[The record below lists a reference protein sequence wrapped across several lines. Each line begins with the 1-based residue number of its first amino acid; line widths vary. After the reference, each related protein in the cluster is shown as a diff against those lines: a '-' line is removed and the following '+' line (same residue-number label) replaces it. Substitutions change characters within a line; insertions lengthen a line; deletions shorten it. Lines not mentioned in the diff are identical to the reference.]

1 MQGNKANTKR
11 VATRYV
17 KAVRVIVLVVV
28 VVVIIIIIIQ
38 LLQVIPVKVNYNY
51 FTLNKAS
58 SLTIKII

>member
-51 FTLNKAS
+51 FTLNKVF
-58 SLTIKII
+58 IKFKP

>member
-28 VVVIIIIIIQ
+28 VVVVIIINNITDQ
-38 LLQVIPVKVNYNY
+38 ERDCKTKAKEKVNP
-51 FTLNKAS
+51 KW
-58 SLTIKII
+58 K